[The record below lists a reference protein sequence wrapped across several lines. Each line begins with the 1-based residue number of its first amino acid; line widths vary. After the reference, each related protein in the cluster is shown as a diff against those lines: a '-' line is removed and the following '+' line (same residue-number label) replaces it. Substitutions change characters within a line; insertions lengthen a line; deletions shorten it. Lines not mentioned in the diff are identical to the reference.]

1 MKHGRGFVQWMA
13 PRAPSC
19 GAWPG
24 SNDGRGW
31 GRWDGRIL
39 RQRTPSGSSIVVRL
53 PWPDL
58 DNENPKL
65 VRLDVEDDPVLL
77 KMYTEKFNFE
87 GFTVL
92 NAKDGVEAL
101 KVALSEK
108 IDIILLDI
116 MLPKMSGTDF
126 LEAFRRDPKGK
137 NVPVV
142 ALTNLAEEEEK
153 QRTIKLGVS
162 DYLVKAMQ
170 TPEQVVETIKQYIR
184 P

>member
-1 MKHGRGFVQWMA
+1 MTDQPLPTASEMDTKPQKI
-13 PRAPSC
+13 
-19 GAWPG
+19 
-24 SNDGRGW
+24 
-31 GRWDGRIL
+31 IL
-39 RQRTPSGSSIVVRL
+39 I
-53 PWPDL
+53 
-58 DNENPKL
+58 
-65 VRLDVEDDPVLL
+65 VEDDPVLL
-77 KMYTEKFNFE
+77 KKNTEKFNFE